1 MPFSLRGVL
10 ARLGR
15 RITFAPPRV
24 ERASATSGRFREV
37 TEQGYRIR
45 LDLDRQIL
53 VLSCLEAPLGPELDE
68 EPPRPTPGRLEGFV
82 SAALLVHKA
91 KRFDDGLYAAVERA
105 AQEGAGAFRGK
116 ASLLLGLSQA
126 LEGQEDAGE
135 ARALLLAAGRLG
147 GLELAAPPPLEER
160 VEGLTREFLAD
171 ASRAKPL
178 GFYTWSEELGRIFRQ
193 DRMLQGE
200 MPATAI
206 RPVVEALQRETS
218 LRETYAGY
226 LELVGRLTNPLPHQ
240 DLRSVRVAG
249 AARKTPRFFP
259 PSVSHEGELTKMLF
273 GDGRPVPEGFSLM
286 EELIRRIRAD
296 TLPLTPRDASGWYD
310 YQTWAQEPFVIP
322 ERMPEAAKLRFEEH
336 YRALLLE
343 LFRGAQALTRE
354 THVKQLDR
362 EDMASSPHWDREAPP
377 IRLTVHPDLAVEPL
391 CTHYLRRAS
400 GYRFVRKALEAAF
413 GTDGLV
419 ATFRLGPEGPS
430 SLSLAR
436 ELDEMEGLFRGAYF
450 TSCREIGLAPAA
462 AFAAEAPADPDVE
475 RLARWAE
482 GLGRDPDLGRDARMM
497 VPIFHDLG
505 RRLTK
510 VWVFLGWV
518 ARDLSV
524 HFQKAPAA
532 TILDGA
538 GRKVRLGRALDL
550 TFAAE
555 LHCVAQPV
563 TAEVYVSRLLD
574 RDEFRRHCDRHRTRA
589 AILANLT

>member
-1 MPFSLRGVL
+1 
-10 ARLGR
+10 
-15 RITFAPPRV
+15 
-24 ERASATSGRFREV
+24 
-37 TEQGYRIR
+37 
-45 LDLDRQIL
+45 
-53 VLSCLEAPLGPELDE
+53 
-68 EPPRPTPGRLEGFV
+68 
-82 SAALLVHKA
+82 
-91 KRFDDGLYAAVERA
+91 
-105 AQEGAGAFRGK
+105 
-116 ASLLLGLSQA
+116 
-126 LEGQEDAGE
+126 
-135 ARALLLAAGRLG
+135 
-147 GLELAAPPPLEER
+147 
-160 VEGLTREFLAD
+160 
-171 ASRAKPL
+171 
-178 GFYTWSEELGRIFRQ
+178 
-193 DRMLQGE
+193 
-200 MPATAI
+200 
-206 RPVVEALQRETS
+206 
-218 LRETYAGY
+218 
-226 LELVGRLTNPLPHQ
+226 
-240 DLRSVRVAG
+240 
-249 AARKTPRFFP
+249 
-259 PSVSHEGELTKMLF
+259 MLF

-518 ARDLSV
+518 VRDLSV